1 LESLLTLIKKE
12 SKKAAATMEAIVCLS
27 LFLMKTAD
35 NAPTTAMTNETIE
48 INWPTLETSFAVV

>member
-1 LESLLTLIKKE
+1 
-12 SKKAAATMEAIVCLS
+12 MEAIVCLS